1 MSFSEKGIIIRRTQE
16 SDLRG
21 IFLAVSA
28 APEFNLNPLTA
39 ENLAEIF
46 TSGNSVMYSAVRKK
60 HLLGFITGR
69 ITGDKAVIEA
79 AYVKDKFRGIGI
91 GTSLLE
97 SFIKSSKK
105 SGGKS
110 FLIAITGDNQKA
122 ITFFSSR
129 GFIHTGGIINLEK
142 KDI

>member
-21 IFLAVSA
+21 IFLAISE
-28 APEFNLNPLTA
+28 APEFSQNTLTA
-39 ENLAEIF
+39 ENLADIF
-46 TSGNSVMYSAVRKK
+46 SSGNSVMYSAVRKK
-60 HLLGFITGR
+60 HLIGFITGT
-69 ITGDKAVIEA
+69 IKGDKAVIEA
-79 AYVKDKFRGIGI
+79 AYVKDKFRGLGI

-97 SFIKSSKK
+97 NFIKRSKK
-105 SGGKS
+105 SGSES
-110 FLIAITGDNQKA
+110 FLIAITGENKKA

-129 GFIHTGGIINLEK
+129 GFTQTDGIINLEK